1 MSSEQVYVIAE
12 AGVNHNGDVN
22 RAHDLVEIAAQAEA
36 DAVKFQTFSA
46 EKLVTRQT
54 HQAPYQSSKSSR
66 TQSQYELLQA
76 LELDQRD
83 FLSLSEHARHLG
95 IDFLS
100 TAFDEHSLTFLVDE
114 VGINVIK
121 IPSGEATNIPYILH
135 CARRRMPIILSTG
148 MCDLDDVRLAVD
160 AIAYGYLVD
169 EPPTNLAD
177 IENFR
182 NSQDAQDVLIEN
194 LTLLQC
200 TSEYPVP
207 IERVNLSTLTTL
219 RDEFRCPVGFSDHS
233 QGIVMAIA
241 SVALGATVVEKH
253 FTTDRSLSGP
263 DHLSSLEPPELHDMI
278 TSIRQVEIGLG
289 SPIKTLTRFEQQ
301 NALVSRRSLVAA
313 RQIEKGAVITPEAL
327 EIKRS
332 GGGISPKYYW
342 EILGSRAHRD
352 YERDD
357 PIAWASS
364 LKIDTEA
371 SQG

>member
-1 MSSEQVYVIAE
+1 MKSKRVYIIAE

-22 RAHDLVEIAAQAEA
+22 RAHDLVEIAAQAGA

-54 HQAPYQSSKSSR
+54 RQAPYQSSKSSGI
-66 TQSQYELLQA
+66 QSQYELLQA

-83 FLSLSEHARHLG
+83 FLSLSEHARSLG

-114 VGINVIK
+114 VGIDVIK
-121 IPSGEATNIPYILH
+121 IPSGETSNIPYIVN

-148 MCDLDDVRLAVD
+148 MCDIDDIRLAVD
-160 AIAYGYLVD
+160 AIGYGYVVD
-169 EPPTNLAD
+169 KPPTKLAD

-182 NSQDAQDVLIEN
+182 NSQEAQDVLIKN

-207 IERVNLSTLTTL
+207 LERVNLSTLATL

-253 FTTDRSLSGP
+253 FTTDRSLLGP

-278 TSIRQVEIGLG
+278 ASLRQVEIGLG
-289 SPIKTLTRFEQQ
+289 SPMKTPTTFEQQ

-313 RQIEKGAVITPEAL
+313 HQIEKGSVITPEAL

-332 GGGISPKYYW
+332 GGGISPKHYW
-342 EILGSRAHRD
+342 EIVGSRAHRD
-352 YERDD
+352 YEKDD
-357 PIAWASS
+357 PISLASS
-364 LKIDTEA
+364 VKIDTEA
-371 SQG
+371 RQH